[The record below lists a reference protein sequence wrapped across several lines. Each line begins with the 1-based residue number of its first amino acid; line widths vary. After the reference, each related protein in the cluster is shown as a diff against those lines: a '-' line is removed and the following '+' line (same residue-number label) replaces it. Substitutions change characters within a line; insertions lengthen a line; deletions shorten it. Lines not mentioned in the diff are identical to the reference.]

1 MKQQETYG
9 RCMIMNGQKKN
20 YENYLRSLNVMQ
32 EPKVPKAKL
41 DMRGAILF
49 AKQQGIPVEKL
60 SKEDKD
66 KFIQYL

>member
-1 MKQQETYG
+1 
-9 RCMIMNGQKKN
+9 MNGQKKN
-20 YENYLRSLNVMQ
+20 YKKYLKSLDVMQ

-49 AKQQGIPVEKL
+49 ARQHGIPVEKL

-66 KFIQYL
+66 RIIQYL